1 MYAVC
6 SLVCRNLHQILI
18 HAYDDK
24 PINRGRDKV
33 ATISQMTV

>member
-24 PINRGRDKV
+24 PINIEAETK
-33 ATISQMTV
+33 